1 MTSRNVERILGKTKA
16 NFGDIPLSKDVYV
29 AEMCF
34 DDMDSSPYFTI
45 QLSTGDCI
53 FVNSEHAMV
62 EYYKYCKFVIG
73 KRNKEVTKRCLTIP
87 NYITDKQVGS

>member
-1 MTSRNVERILGKTKA
+1 MHFIFSVPENRVQFELGAVDSRIVTSRNVERILGKTKA

-45 QLSTGDCI
+45 QL
-53 FVNSEHAMV
+53 
-62 EYYKYCKFVIG
+62 
-73 KRNKEVTKRCLTIP
+73 
-87 NYITDKQVGS
+87 

>member
-45 QLSTGDCI
+45 L
-53 FVNSEHAMV
+53 
-62 EYYKYCKFVIG
+62 
-73 KRNKEVTKRCLTIP
+73 L
-87 NYITDKQVGS
+87 

>member
-1 MTSRNVERILGKTKA
+1 MEDSVAVIHFETTTTSIRVLRNGEIYNPVEIREEDNLSIWAWSSGSRIVTSRNVERILGKTKA

-45 QLSTGDCI
+45 QL
-53 FVNSEHAMV
+53 
-62 EYYKYCKFVIG
+62 
-73 KRNKEVTKRCLTIP
+73 
-87 NYITDKQVGS
+87 